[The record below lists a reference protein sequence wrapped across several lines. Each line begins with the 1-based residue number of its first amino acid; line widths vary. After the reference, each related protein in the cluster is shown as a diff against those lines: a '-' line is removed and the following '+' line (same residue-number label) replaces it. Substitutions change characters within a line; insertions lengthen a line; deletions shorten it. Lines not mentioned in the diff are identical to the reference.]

1 MKCCMSIFCIAVLSL
16 LAAEISAQAFYQMD
30 DYDKVRKYD
39 VHVHVRAD
47 RNTFADKAKADNFQL
62 TNIVVDSENSWEMVR
77 SRLDYCISQRDRNP
91 GRYSIC
97 TAFSMES
104 WDEPRWKE
112 QVLSWLEEGFEKG
125 AVAVKVWKNIGM
137 VFRDAQG
144 EMVMIDDPKFDPI
157 FEFIRERNITLM
169 GHLGEPRDC
178 WLPIDSMEANNNR
191 NYFREHPEYH
201 MYLHPDL
208 PSYQDQIDAR
218 DRMLTKHPNLRFIA
232 VHLGSLEWDVDQI
245 ALRLD
250 RFPNMAVDM
259 AARIGHL
266 FHQATNDREKVRQF
280 FIKYQDRILYGSDL
294 GDRGN
299 NSEEA
304 LVERL
309 DRAWKRDWQFLVT
322 DDIMTSDLINEP
334 FQGLKLPASVVDKI
348 YYTNTIKWLNLE
360 H

>member
-1 MKCCMSIFCIAVLSL
+1 MF
-16 LAAEISAQAFYQMD
+16 AAEISAQAFYQVA
-30 DYDKVRKYD
+30 DYSKVRKYD

-47 RNTFADKAKADNFQL
+47 RNTFAYKAKADNFQL
-62 TNIVVDSENSWEMVR
+62 TNIVVDSKNSWDMVR
-77 SRLDYCISQRDRNP
+77 SRFDYCESQRDHNP
-91 GRYSIC
+91 GTYSIC
-97 TAFSMES
+97 TAFSMEG
-104 WDEPRWKE
+104 WDESQWEEK
-112 QVLSWLEEGFEKG
+112 VLSWLAEGFAKG

-137 VFRDAQG
+137 VFRDAAG

-157 FEFIRERNITLM
+157 FDFIRKRNMTLM

-178 WLPIDSMEANNNR
+178 WMPLDSMKANNNR

-201 MYLHPDL
+201 MYLHPEL

-218 DRMLTKHPNLRFIA
+218 DRMLAKHPNLRFIA
-232 VHLGSLEWDVDQI
+232 VHLGSLEWDVEQI

-266 FHQATNDREKVRQF
+266 FHQTVNDREKVRQF

-294 GDRGN
+294 GDSGD

-309 DRAWKRDWQFLVT
+309 DRAWKRDWQYLVT
-322 DDIMTSDLINEP
+322 DDIMTSDLIDEP
-334 FQGLKLPASVVDKI
+334 FQGLKLPQSVVDKI
-348 YYTNTIKWLNLE
+348 YYSNTIRWLNLKQ
-360 H
+360 